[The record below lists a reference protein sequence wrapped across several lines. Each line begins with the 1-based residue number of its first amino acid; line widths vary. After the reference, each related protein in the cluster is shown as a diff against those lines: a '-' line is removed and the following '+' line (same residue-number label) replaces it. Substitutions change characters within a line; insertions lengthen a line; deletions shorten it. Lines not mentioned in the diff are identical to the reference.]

1 MDKVIISDA
10 SCLIALSKIEELGLL
25 KTLFEEVI
33 ITREVSEEFG
43 EALPDWI
50 VTREVKDQKKIQ
62 ELEKILDKGEA
73 SSIALALETDRSMLI
88 IDELKGRKI
97 AQSLHV
103 EIIGTIGVILL
114 AEQKGLTKDVV
125 GTILRLVNQGFRLSE
140 QMITFI
146 IEKYR
151 NK

>member
-10 SCLIALSKIEELGLL
+10 SCLIALSKVDELDLL
-25 KTLFEEVI
+25 KALFNEVI
-33 ITREVSEEFG
+33 ITREVKEEFG
-43 EALPDWI
+43 GVLPDWI
-50 VTREVKDQKKIQ
+50 VTREVKNIKKLQ

-97 AQSLHV
+97 DQSLHI

-125 GTILRLVNQGFRLSE
+125 GTILRLVN
-140 QMITFI
+140 
-146 IEKYR
+146 
-151 NK
+151 

>member
-10 SCLIALSKIEELGLL
+10 SCLIALSKVEELGLL

-33 ITREVSEEFG
+33 ITREVSAEFG
-43 EALPDWI
+43 GALPDWI
-50 VTREVKDQKKIQ
+50 VTREVKNLEKLQ

-73 SSIALALETDRSMLI
+73 SSIALALETDRSLLI

>member
-10 SCLIALSKIEELGLL
+10 SCLIVLSKVEDLDLL
-25 KTLFEEVI
+25 KALFEEVI

-50 VTREVKDQKKIQ
+50 VTREVKNQKKIQ
-62 ELEKILDKGEA
+62 ELEKILDRGEA
-73 SSIALALETDRSMLI
+73 SSIALALETDRSLLI

>member
-10 SCLIALSKIEELGLL
+10 SCLIALSKVEELDLL
-25 KTLFEEVI
+25 KALFEEVI

-50 VTREVKDQKKIQ
+50 VTREVKNQKKIQ
-62 ELEKILDKGEA
+62 ELEKILDRGEA
-73 SSIALALETDRSMLI
+73 SSIALALETERSMLI
-88 IDELKGRKI
+88 IDEIKGRKI
-97 AQSLHV
+97 AQSLDV

-114 AEQKGLTKDVV
+114 AGQKGLTRDVE

-140 QMITFI
+140 KMITFI

>member
-10 SCLIALSKIEELGLL
+10 SCLIALSKVEELGFL

-33 ITREVSEEFG
+33 ITREVSAEFG
-43 EALPDWI
+43 GALPDWI
-50 VTREVKDQKKIQ
+50 VTREVKNLEKIQ

-73 SSIALALETDRSMLI
+73 SSIALALETDRSLLI